1 MSRYPRFG
9 GAGAG
14 RFVPTRGRVQ
24 QSIRYLKTADGVRL
38 AWASCGDGPA
48 TLVKAANWLTHLN
61 YDLDSPVWKHWIDFF
76 SRHFRLI
83 RYDERGCGM
92 TDWEVSDLSMPRWTA
107 DLEEVVEV
115 SDPGDSFVLF
125 GCSHGT
131 AAAME
136 FAARH
141 PQRVSH
147 LILYGGYAVG
157 WAHRE
162 DPGGLA
168 RYRAI
173 TELVRT
179 GWGHDNPVF
188 RQLFTSRFVPGARP
202 EQLEW
207 FNELCRRTT
216 SPAMAARLL
225 VARGELDVRGVL
237 PRVCVPTLVLHA
249 RGDEVVPLSMGKML
263 AAEIPNAVFVELDSL
278 NHVLLED
285 EPAWTRFKEAVLQFT
300 ERAPD
305 VADPRL
311 AALSQREQEILGALV
326 AGKSNAEIGATLFI
340 SDKTVRNALTRIFAK
355 LGVHTRTQAAVLA
368 RDRGWNLAGPTR
380 RPTHRS

>member
-1 MSRYPRFG
+1 M
-9 GAGAG
+9 
-14 RFVPTRGRVQ
+14 Q
-24 QSIRYLKTADGVRL
+24 QSVRYLKTADGVRL
-38 AWASCGDGPA
+38 AWASCGDGP
-48 TLVKAANWLTHLN
+48 TLIKAANWLTHLN

-76 SRHFRLI
+76 SRHFRLV

-107 DLEEVVEV
+107 DLEEVVAV
-115 SDPGDSFVLF
+115 SDPGESFVLF

-136 FAARH
+136 FAARY

-237 PRVCVPTLVLHA
+237 PQVRVPTLVLHA

-263 AAEIPNAVFVELDSL
+263 AAEIPNAAFVELDSR

-285 EPAWTRFKEAVLQFT
+285 EPAWTRFQEAVLQFT

-311 AALSQREQEILGALV
+311 SALSQREQEILGALV

-340 SDKTVRNALTRIFAK
+340 SDKTVRNALTRIFEK

-368 RDRGWNLAGPTR
+368 RDRGWSLAGPTR

>member
-1 MSRYPRFG
+1 M
-9 GAGAG
+9 
-14 RFVPTRGRVQ
+14 Q
-24 QSIRYLKTADGVRL
+24 QSVRYLKTTDGVRL

-61 YDLDSPVWKHWIDFF
+61 YDLTSPVWKHWIDFF
-76 SRHFRLI
+76 SRHFRLV

-107 DLEEVVEV
+107 DLEEVVAV

-188 RQLFTSRFVPGARP
+188 RQLFTSRFAPHARP

-216 SPAMAARLL
+216 SPDMAARLL
-225 VARGELDVRGVL
+225 IARGELDVRDVL
-237 PRVCVPTLVLHA
+237 PEVCVPTLVLHA

-263 AAEIPNAVFVELDSL
+263 AAEIPNATFVELDSR

-311 AALSQREQEILGALV
+311 ATLSHREQEILGALV
-326 AGKSNAEIGATLFI
+326 AGKSNTEIGAALFI
-340 SDKTVRNALTRIFAK
+340 SDKTVRNALTRIFEK

-368 RDRGWNLAGPTR
+368 RDRGWKLAGPTPR
-380 RPTHRS
+380 STHRS